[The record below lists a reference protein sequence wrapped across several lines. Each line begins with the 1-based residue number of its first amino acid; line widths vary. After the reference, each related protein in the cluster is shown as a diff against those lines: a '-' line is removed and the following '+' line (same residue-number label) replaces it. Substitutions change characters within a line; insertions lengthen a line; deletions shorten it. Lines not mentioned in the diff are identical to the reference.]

1 MAKDRN
7 CPNCGA
13 PYDPL
18 EPKCPYC
25 GTIYYDMSAIDFD
38 SKEPLYLQIRVNNML
53 ITQKVIPEIGNIEMS
68 SNAVSFGSTQFVTDH
83 TVTTNVSFIGVAGD
97 DGAIMQVKY
106 CEETKEN

>member
-1 MAKDRN
+1 MTKNRN

-38 SKEPLYLQIRVNNML
+38 SREPLYLQIRVNNML
-53 ITQKVIPEIGNIEMS
+53 MTQKVIPEIGSIEMS
-68 SNAVSFGSTQFVTDH
+68 SDVVTCGSSQFT
-83 TVTTNVSFIGVAGD
+83 TGRTLTTNISFMGVAST
-97 DGAIMQVKY
+97 DGTMMQVKY
-106 CEETKEN
+106 CEDKKG

>member
-1 MAKDRN
+1 MARDRN

-38 SKEPLYLQIRVNNML
+38 SGEPIYLQIRSHNLL
-53 ITQKVIPEIGNIEMS
+53 ITQKVIPELGSIEMI
-68 SNAVSFGSTQFVTDH
+68 SNRGYGFTESTEVINISFRAIEDTDGSVMK
-83 TVTTNVSFIGVAGD
+83 VMAYEG
-97 DGAIMQVKY
+97 
-106 CEETKEN
+106 

>member
-1 MAKDRN
+1 MAKNKN

-38 SKEPLYLQIRVNNML
+38 SREPLYLQIRSRNLL
-53 ITQKVIPEIGNIEMS
+53 ITQKVIPELGSIDMISNSGYGFTESTEVNTNI
-68 SNAVSFGSTQFVTDH
+68 SFRAIADTDGSVMK
-83 TVTTNVSFIGVAGD
+83 VMAYEKG
-97 DGAIMQVKY
+97 
-106 CEETKEN
+106 